1 MMRAD
6 LCRLALQP
14 DPETVSNPY
23 TDSWIL
29 HSSPEQNVNMVLAG
43 IAIKTAELLPAPAD
57 RLNGKHTVVDAA
69 GVCLQRTAGRSL
81 SLFPSA
87 CPG

>member
-1 MMRAD
+1 MRAD

-14 DPETVSNPY
+14 DLETFSNPY

-29 HSSPEQNVNMVLAG
+29 HSSPEQNVNTIPAG
-43 IAIKTAELLPAPAD
+43 IAIETPEFLVPVLPT
-57 RLNGKHTVVDAA
+57 GKRCIVDAA
-69 GVCLQRTAGRSL
+69 GMASCRSL
-81 SLFPSA
+81 SLFITA